1 MVIGANNDNVFRRLA
16 ALMDRGDWLHD
27 PELAHDQAR
36 GYRQAELDDAV
47 GRWTRQFTLAE
58 LDERLAEAGVPA
70 GPVHDIAG
78 ICTDVQMRDR
88 GMIAEID
95 DPDVGLLAVPGVVPK
110 FSRTPGAVAW
120 AGPRMGEHNAEVYGG
135 LLGLAS
141 AEIEDLRTRGVI

>member
-1 MVIGANNDNVFRRLA
+1 
-16 ALMDRGDWLHD
+16 
-27 PELAHDQAR
+27 
-36 GYRQAELDDAV
+36 
-47 GRWTRQFTLAE
+47 
-58 LDERLAEAGVPA
+58 
-70 GPVHDIAG
+70 
-78 ICTDVQMRDR
+78 MRDR

-120 AGPRMGEHNAEVYGG
+120 AGPRMGEHNVEVYGG